1 MMSDGGD
8 MTEKST
14 ALIVTELEFD
24 EREREELVLLG
35 LVWLVRVVEVVVV
48 EWVLNGSLGRHPL
61 QERNRNREEG
71 EELRK
76 REGILVT
83 REMGGQSQAVCSGV
97 VFVLAA

>member
-1 MMSDGGD
+1 M
-8 MTEKST
+8 
-14 ALIVTELEFD
+14 
-24 EREREELVLLG
+24 
-35 LVWLVRVVEVVVV
+35 
-48 EWVLNGSLGRHPL
+48 EWVLNESLGRHPL

-97 VFVLAA
+97 VFVVAAEYRGVVYLFGLSLSVNSLCQDDSCQQ

>member
-35 LVWLVRVVEVVVV
+35 LVWFG
-48 EWVLNGSLGRHPL
+48 W
-61 QERNRNREEG
+61 
-71 EELRK
+71 
-76 REGILVT
+76 
-83 REMGGQSQAVCSGV
+83 
-97 VFVLAA
+97 